1 MMVDRGYGN
10 DAGSD
15 PKLLKLP
22 GRFRNEATTH
32 LIAGGGEKWCQC

>member
-15 PKLLKLP
+15 PELFKLP
-22 GRFRNEATTH
+22 GRFRDEATAH
-32 LIAGGGEKWCQC
+32 FIASGGKKWRQR